1 MKGEKTNSVIDNL
14 FFLILPALMIV
25 CCGLGHYLKSC
36 KPVLQMKEKTVTSTI
51 KAQFLIKEKVLKTIP
66 KEKTEEKI
74 TKVTQKTEPIDLTEK
89 PVVNQQQEDIQKKTP
104 DVPVVRRVYGLRKI
118 YATGL
123 GSGGSLS
130 DAVIGKLGN
139 TLNAPVDTFTA
150 TKQEIKGQIVST
162 TTVTSVPRFVK
173 MVKPEY
179 SKEML
184 DNKAEGVIKVKALI
198 DIDGK
203 VKKATILNDLGFGSG
218 EQAMKAALEMLFSPA
233 MRGTE
238 PVAVWIVIPIRFV
251 MIG

>member
-1 MKGEKTNSVIDNL
+1 MKGAKTNALIDNL
-14 FFLILPALMIV
+14 FFLILPMLMIA
-25 CCGLGHYLKSC
+25 CCGLGHYFKSC
-36 KPVLQMKEKTVTSTI
+36 KPVIQVKEKVISSTI
-51 KAQFLIKEKVLKTIP
+51 KAQFLFKEKVSKIIP

-74 TKVTQKTEPIDLTEK
+74 NKITQKTEPIDLTEK
-89 PVVNQQQEDIQKKTP
+89 PIINQQQDDIQNKTP
-104 DVPVVRRVYGLRKI
+104 DVPVTRRVYGLRKV
-118 YATGL
+118 YSTGL

-130 DAVIGKLGN
+130 DAVVGKLGN

-162 TTVTSVPRFVK
+162 TTVTSIPRFVK

-184 DNKAEGVIKVKALI
+184 DNKAEGVVKVKALI

-233 MRGTE
+233 MRGAE